1 MFRQFGHGNVFPENL
16 DLVPDGGIRVRDVD
30 HAGIH
35 ADVTYNRNPFPLD
48 EYVADAVAQMTVE
61 PVGIPHGDHGNPGGA
76 GRVAFTSVADGLTF
90 GNVAD
95 GGNVGFE
102 TAYGLELGIRGTDA
116 V

>member
-1 MFRQFGHGNVFPENL
+1 
-16 DLVPDGGIRVRDVD
+16 
-30 HAGIH
+30 
-35 ADVTYNRNPFPLD
+35 
-48 EYVADAVAQMTVE
+48 MTVE